1 MMRVAMYLSKMTVT
15 DEKRDGL
22 VQFTHISEAEWP
34 EFIGRLAYA
43 YFENTTQHGEWLLHQ
58 KIEVLLN
65 MIF

>member
-22 VQFTHISEAEWP
+22 VQFTHLSEAEWP

-43 YFENTTQHGEWLLHQ
+43 YFENTT
-58 KIEVLLN
+58 
-65 MIF
+65 